1 MTAPQQPRC
10 DIPLATRDR
19 RPISNSIDPDPAAES
34 IALAMKS
41 DHVRLSVVAA
51 DRLQPPTGRYNC
63 HGLVFASR
71 RANIPA
77 AGDDVDIVEL
87 LRADGYERVVGLPRP
102 GDVAA
107 YVDSRGDIEHTG
119 FVSTVEALGS
129 TPVVHVWSAWGG
141 LGEFRHRVDQT
152 PYSRT
157 VQYWRVVCR

>member
-1 MTAPQQPRC
+1 
-10 DIPLATRDR
+10 
-19 RPISNSIDPDPAAES
+19 
-34 IALAMKS
+34 MKS
-41 DHVRLSVVAA
+41 DHVRLSVAAA
-51 DRLQPPTGRYNC
+51 DQLQPATGRYNC

-77 AGDDVDIVEL
+77 AGDDIDIVEL

-119 FVSTVEALGS
+119 FVSTVERLGS

-141 LGEFRHRVDQT
+141 LGEFRHRVEQT
-152 PYSRT
+152 PYSKNIR
-157 VQYWRVVCR
+157 YYRVVCH